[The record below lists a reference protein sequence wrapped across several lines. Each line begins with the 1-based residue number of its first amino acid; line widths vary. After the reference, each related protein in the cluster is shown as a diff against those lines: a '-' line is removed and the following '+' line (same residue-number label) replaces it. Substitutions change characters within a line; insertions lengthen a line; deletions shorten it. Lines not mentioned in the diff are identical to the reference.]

1 MPEPP
6 VAESHPFVWR
16 PPLRLYE
23 LPPRRP
29 VALTKRERQEA
40 VSYWQQLGV
49 LGPDG
54 RPSDRW
60 KTTLGAIFG

>member
-1 MPEPP
+1 M
-6 VAESHPFVWR
+6 
-16 PPLRLYE
+16 YE

-29 VALTKRERQEA
+29 VALSKRERQEA
-40 VSYWQQLGV
+40 VSFWKKAGV

>member
-1 MPEPP
+1 M
-6 VAESHPFVWR
+6 R
-16 PPLRLYE
+16 MYQQ
-23 LPPRRP
+23 PPRRP
-29 VALTKRERQEA
+29 VRLTKRERQA
-40 VSYWQQLGV
+40 AISYWQELGL